1 MADHTIRS
9 DPDNESVTIQSS
21 ELFLLKNELAGIG
34 SRAFAFCIDVLIR
47 GGAVTLLFILFSI
60 KPFTVRPM
68 GLLVGVITL
77 LWWNGYFIFFE
88 TVYSGKSP
96 GKMIVGIRVLKN
108 DGSKISVLDSCIRN
122 LMRVVDMLPA
132 GYLLALVTMIFEPFN
147 RRPGD
152 IVANTIVIYDRS
164 ANKSIKDFTDN
175 MLIESRPRTSVQING
190 ISRLTVDEKRIIKN
204 LYSRL
209 GTLKNGPQKDELMNK
224 FDERI
229 RRKVTVT
236 GTDDP
241 EILLCEL
248 YKRI

>member
-1 MADHTIRS
+1 MTSTTEHT
-9 DPDNESVTIQSS
+9 DAEQELVTIQSS

-47 GGAVTLLFILFSI
+47 VAAIGALIFLFSI
-60 KPFTVRPM
+60 KVLSVQPFGILAGFVI
-68 GLLVGVITL
+68 LLL
-77 LWWNGYFIFFE
+77 WNGYYIFFE
-88 TVYSGKSP
+88 TVYSGKTP

-132 GYLLALVTMIFEPFN
+132 GYLFALVTMIFEPFN

-164 ANKSIKDFTDN
+164 ANKSIKDFTEN
-175 MLIESRPRTSVQING
+175 MLIESRPRTSIQITG
-190 ISRLTVDEKRIIKN
+190 ISRLTADEKQIVKN
-204 LYSRL
+204 LYGRFGSM
-209 GTLKNGPQKDELMNK
+209 KNGPQKDALMRK

-229 RRKVTVT
+229 RSKCTVT